1 MFGLNEKYLNSPECE
16 QFERQCF
23 NHEFKYEQNDSFGR
37 SHDHSH
43 HSDQSKTSIMN
54 TSLSYCP
61 HLEQGRRSSDPGVC
75 VSDGGG
81 GGSLLW
87 QRSSRQDSFS
97 QPSVSAPVVVVSQST
112 WEPTHSQSPVASHS
126 LQHEIL
132 LPDVSNQLVSGLLKS
147 MCNLV
152 ILNFEGS
159 VLKLVELFTKH
170 ARVNWKIVAVSDHT
184 VLILSGKSNGCNAF
198 KKQSAHCTLL
208 NFFRADF
215 VECFEQ
221 CYCQI

>member
-1 MFGLNEKYLNSPECE
+1 MFGLNEKHFNSPEYE
-16 QFERQCF
+16 QFERQLF
-23 NHEFKYEQNDSFGR
+23 NHELKYEKNDSFGGNN
-37 SHDHSH
+37 DHSH
-43 HSDQSKTSIMN
+43 HSDQSKTSTMN

-61 HLEQGRRSSDPGVC
+61 DLEQGRRSSDPGVC

-126 LQHEIL
+126 LHHEIL

-147 MCNLV
+147 VMCNLV
-152 ILNFEGS
+152 ILNFEGF
-159 VLKLVELFTKH
+159 VLKLVELF
-170 ARVNWKIVAVSDHT
+170 N
-184 VLILSGKSNGCNAF
+184 
-198 KKQSAHCTLL
+198 
-208 NFFRADF
+208 
-215 VECFEQ
+215 
-221 CYCQI
+221 